1 MLKYNTYILIITII
15 IAVLSQSC
23 NTSTHKNRKLCLIDS
38 LISAYKDSLAFSE
51 LENINTTE
59 LNGDDM
65 AYYNLLK
72 VRTMYKLKILIKD
85 DSLINICIDHYKNN
99 RDNKMLAEAYYYKS
113 TTNDDRRNVNA
124 AITYMKMAEELS
136 NKLNDNNLKYKVY
149 EKMTMYNNEAN
160 EYDLAIYYAKKS
172 LSSAQK
178 EKNNNYIAYAY
189 INIAIAQLWNE
200 NTDSARFYIIKC
212 LPYTKYMQKQD
223 IAYVYDVIGE
233 IYKKSKKEYAE
244 TYLKKALEIHPLP
257 WTYKRL
263 AELYLE
269 EGREA
274 EANKIWD
281 KALDFTTGRTLGGI
295 ETKIEILEDMR
306 ELKQK
311 YGYHREADSLAGIII
326 ALKDSMEAKK
336 KQLAVKETQEEY
348 DDAVAENT
356 AKSRHNAL
364 AWGIGMAVT
373 AAAAIFIVYSAIHR
387 RDRRRIDRSEEKEAE
402 YEQKI
407 AQLDSEKKTA
417 EKEVRICRRETRRR
431 IDRQAEAIAE
441 GRRLYEELAG
451 GGNTAKWTKDDYLNV
466 IEYLRTVDGKTITH
480 LENDY
485 DRLSPRNIVF
495 AALSSAG
502 TSDEDM
508 MRMMCVAA
516 STLRTMKTRI
526 RQKARG

>member
-1 MLKYNTYILIITII
+1 MNKAIPLLITI
-15 IAVLSQSC
+15 ALLAALAAGC
-23 NTSTHKNRKLCLIDS
+23 NRRTHEHYLLANIDS
-38 LISAYKDSLAFSE
+38 LITANKDSLALSA
-51 LENINTTE
+51 LENINSAE

-72 VRTMYKLKILIKD
+72 VRTMYKLNIPIKD

-99 RDNKMLAEAYYYKS
+99 GNNKMLAEAYYYKS
-113 TTNDDRRNVNA
+113 SINEERGNIKK
-124 AITYMKMAEELS
+124 AISYMKMAEEIAKKIE
-136 NKLNDNNLKYKVY
+136 NNALNYKIY
-149 EKMTMYNNEAN
+149 ESLAFYNAN
-160 EYDLAIYYAKKS
+160 EGEYKLSIEYSHKSFFAAKKS
-172 LSSAQK
+172 G
-178 EKNNNYIAYAY
+178 NNKYIAYAY
-189 INIAIAQLWNE
+189 TYLALGQMWLG
-200 NTDSARFYIIKC
+200 NTDSANYYINKCIPYFKYIK
-212 LPYTKYMQKQD
+212 TKDM
-223 IAYVYDVIGE
+223 AYIYDLLGE
-233 IYKKSKKEYAE
+233 INKKNKNKHAEKFLKKSIE
-244 TYLKKALEIHPLP
+244 THPLS
-257 WTYKRL
+257 WTYMRL
-263 AELYLE
+263 AELYME
-269 EGREA
+269 KRKEN
-274 EANKIWD
+274 EANKVWE
-281 KALDFTTGRTLGGI
+281 KALQHNGTSNFTQI

-311 YGYHREADSLAGIII
+311 YGYHREADSIAGVII
-326 ALKDSMEAKK
+326 ALKDSMEARK

-364 AWGIGMAVT
+364 AWGTGLAVT

-407 AQLDSEKKTA
+407 ALLNSEKKTA
-417 EKEVRICRRETRRR
+417 EKEMRICRKETRRR

-441 GRRLYEELAG
+441 GRRLYEELTA

-502 TSDEDM
+502 TSDEDL

-526 RQKARG
+526 KQKTRG